1 MGAVTSYTFNTVGA
15 NHTISA
21 SFAIDTY
28 TITASA
34 GSNGAISPSGATV
47 VNCGANQ
54 SFTISPAPCYH
65 VADVLVDGSSVG
77 AVTSYTLNSVDA
89 NHTISAS
96 FAIDTYT
103 ITASAGSN
111 GSISSPGAT
120 VVNCGASQSY
130 TITPNSCY
138 HIVDVL
144 VDGSSVGAV
153 SSYTFNTVGA
163 NHTISASFAIDTY
176 TLTASAGPNGSLAV
190 GCHGRELRRQP
201 ELLDLAG
208 ALLPHRGRAGRRR
221 RRWARSSSYT
231 FNSVGANH
239 TIAASF
245 AIDTY
250 PITASA
256 EAHGAISPSGVT
268 AVDCGA
274 GQSYTITPDPCWRV
288 DDVLVDG
295 ASVGAVTSY
304 SFTSVAAAHTIHA
317 SFTLQTVTI
326 TASAGTQRLDLT
338 RGRGAHPVRRRPG
351 VHDHAGSLLPRR
363 GRAGRRRLGGPGDRL
378 RALPT

>member
-1 MGAVTSYTFNTVGA
+1 MTSYTFNTVGA

-96 FAIDTYT
+96 FAIDTHT

-144 VDGSSVGAV
+144 VDGSSVGAGV
-153 SSYTFNTVGA
+153 ELHLQHRECQPHDQRELRDRYLHADRERRTQRL
-163 NHTISASFAIDTY
+163 D
-176 TLTASAGPNGSLAV
+176 LAV
-190 GCHGRELRRQP
+190 GCHGR
-201 ELLDLAG
+201 
-208 ALLPHRGRAGRRR
+208 
-221 RRWARSSSYT
+221 
-231 FNSVGANH
+231 
-239 TIAASF
+239 
-245 AIDTY
+245 
-250 PITASA
+250 
-256 EAHGAISPSGVT
+256 
-268 AVDCGA
+268 
-274 GQSYTITPDPCWRV
+274 
-288 DDVLVDG
+288 
-295 ASVGAVTSY
+295 
-304 SFTSVAAAHTIHA
+304 
-317 SFTLQTVTI
+317 
-326 TASAGTQRLDLT
+326 
-338 RGRGAHPVRRRPG
+338 
-351 VHDHAGSLLPRR
+351 
-363 GRAGRRRLGGPGDRL
+363 
-378 RALPT
+378 